1 MNGNGNKSAV
11 QIVTPEVKRL
21 RASGPILI
29 LAVLF
34 VGGAFLSWYFSWF
47 GRSLSDEDISQY
59 LVDEKHPRRMQHA
72 LSQIQQRIER
82 GDPNAKQWYPQIIR
96 LAGHPETEFRLTV
109 AWLMGF
115 DSKSEEFHQTLIQL
129 LGDKEPIVR
138 RNAALA
144 LVRFGDSRGRPELLA
159 VLKPYEVQAPV
170 AGEVASTLK
179 EGAQLTRGTLLGRIK
194 QADGQTIEVRSPL
207 PGKLE
212 RILSLPGTQVSA
224 GTGLVT
230 INSDEGSVWEA
241 FRALALIGEKEDLA
255 LVERYAQDAAQ
266 SDRIKQQAALTA
278 KAIQSR

>member
-1 MNGNGNKSAV
+1 M
-11 QIVTPEVKRL
+11 QIVTPEAKRL

-96 LAGHPETEFRLTV
+96 LAAHPETEFRLTV

-115 DSKSEEFHQTLIQL
+115 DPRSEDFHQTLIQL

-159 VLKPYEVQAPV
+159 MLKPYEVQAPV

-212 RILSLPGTQVSA
+212 RILSPPGSQVSA

-241 FRALALIGEKEDLA
+241 LRALALIGEKEDLV